1 MIDREW
7 KVPLHF
13 NCVAALRY
21 YKCSFVK
28 TGIVACTYFFR
39 NEKCRCDNYLYWFMC
54 VLIHFLR
61 DDINWVQF
69 KRVYNT
75 VICYNSADTASARRV
90 RETVELLRRETPDLS
105 LLDLWPPNSP
115 NPSTQWTIGYGQ
127 PCREYVYQTPTA
139 LKNSYWN
146 SGWWFGSCAVLTRT
160 LSTLALSS
168 SVEDCENRPFRA
180 RQLTHCVVTVRLC
193 RVLKYSQPYWRNA
206 KEMLIFSTKL
216 FC

>member
-1 MIDREW
+1 M
-7 KVPLHF
+7 
-13 NCVAALRY
+13 
-21 YKCSFVK
+21 
-28 TGIVACTYFFR
+28 
-39 NEKCRCDNYLYWFMC
+39 NEKYHSTLTASLHYVTTSA
-54 VLIHFLR
+54 VLWKLALLHALIFFVTR
-61 DDINWVQF
+61 NVAVIIICIGSCAYSFTFCEMIINWVQF

-127 PCREYVYQTPTA
+127 PCKEYVYQTPTA